1 ISQGVAINLSQRSLN
16 SACGRRV
23 GHIHVPATRPDDLGS
38 EPQAVQNQMGTV
50 AQQPPVLDRGGLT
63 FLSVRDDNGVVAA
76 TAGVAHRPQFHGHR
90 ERRAAPPDQTAEF
103 DFLEQPVRSGDGAI
117 ALARAI
123 SGEILDTGLRQDQAG
138 SATRPRRDRE
148 IGWCAGGFH
157 GCRFRC
163 TVRLADMRTAVVR
176 VEVDPA
182 GELTPAQLSDAMVT
196 LRGLAD
202 GAGAGVVDNDLSA
215 LPVGRREV
223 ELLMTGAAPDE
234 LKRTATD
241 LCAKAFGTTPVT
253 GVLTYVSRGTDDD
266 AHGVLAGFGLTGEIS
281 RSPGDAG
288 WDVVQVTLRKADL
301 ARVPESRIHTA
312 LEASLNCEV
321 HIRTV

>member
-1 ISQGVAINLSQRSLN
+1 
-16 SACGRRV
+16 
-23 GHIHVPATRPDDLGS
+23 
-38 EPQAVQNQMGTV
+38 
-50 AQQPPVLDRGGLT
+50 
-63 FLSVRDDNGVVAA
+63 
-76 TAGVAHRPQFHGHR
+76 
-90 ERRAAPPDQTAEF
+90 
-103 DFLEQPVRSGDGAI
+103 
-117 ALARAI
+117 
-123 SGEILDTGLRQDQAG
+123 
-138 SATRPRRDRE
+138 
-148 IGWCAGGFH
+148 
-157 GCRFRC
+157 
-163 TVRLADMRTAVVR
+163 MRTAVVR

-182 GELTPAQLSDAMVT
+182 GELTPAQLSVAMVT

-202 GAGAGVVDNDLSA
+202 GVGAGVVDNDLSA
-215 LPVGRREV
+215 MPVGRREV

>member
-1 ISQGVAINLSQRSLN
+1 
-16 SACGRRV
+16 
-23 GHIHVPATRPDDLGS
+23 
-38 EPQAVQNQMGTV
+38 
-50 AQQPPVLDRGGLT
+50 
-63 FLSVRDDNGVVAA
+63 
-76 TAGVAHRPQFHGHR
+76 
-90 ERRAAPPDQTAEF
+90 
-103 DFLEQPVRSGDGAI
+103 
-117 ALARAI
+117 
-123 SGEILDTGLRQDQAG
+123 
-138 SATRPRRDRE
+138 
-148 IGWCAGGFH
+148 
-157 GCRFRC
+157 
-163 TVRLADMRTAVVR
+163 MRTAVVR

-202 GAGAGVVDNDLSA
+202 GVGAGVVDNDLSA

-234 LKRTATD
+234 LTRTATE

-288 WDVVQVTLRKADL
+288 WDVVLVTLRKADL